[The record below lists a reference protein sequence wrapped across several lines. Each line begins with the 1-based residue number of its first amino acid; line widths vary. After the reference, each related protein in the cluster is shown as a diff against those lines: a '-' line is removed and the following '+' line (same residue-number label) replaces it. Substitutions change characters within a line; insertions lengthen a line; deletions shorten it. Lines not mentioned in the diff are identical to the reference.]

1 MPKPLKKRPRRPTD
15 PNQWAHQLVKES
27 TEEAERQPASIA
39 EFKAH
44 LSAYMAQ
51 LGQKGGR
58 KGGKRRLVTMT
69 PEERSAVAL
78 KAARSR
84 WNKAKAA
91 KKHV

>member
-1 MPKPLKKRPRRPTD
+1 MPKPLKKRPKRPTD

-27 TEEAERQPASIA
+27 TEEAEAEAQPASVA
-39 EFKAH
+39 DFKAH

-58 KGGKRRLVTMT
+58 KGGKRRLITMT

-78 KAARSR
+78 KAARAR
-84 WNKAKAA
+84 W
-91 KKHV
+91 KKRRRTG